1 MMEEIGSP
9 TVQYPEYIQEM
20 EQFLTAHHFNMAQKK
35 LFYMGVLMHLIGR
48 AQYKQDHKTKPIL
61 DKITYSGMTDKEV
74 LDFYLEL
81 QAKGRQYQSILLKNK
96 ILGVF
101 EQIEGCVTRN
111 LGAVDKKNQLTEK
124 ENVFFIKAG
133 YSFCVLNYKNKGAD
147 NNDSSEE

>member
-1 MMEEIGSP
+1 ML
-9 TVQYPEYIQEM
+9 
-20 EQFLTAHHFNMAQKK
+20 FLCQLLLNFQGTQVISQ
-35 LFYMGVLMHLIGR
+35 LRSL
-48 AQYKQDHKTKPIL
+48 
-61 DKITYSGMTDKEV
+61 S
-74 LDFYLEL
+74 FYLEL

-111 LGAVDKKNQLTEK
+111 LGDVDKKNQLTEK